1 MAQALMPITP
11 PAAYAPVI
19 QEQALTAETLKRQVA
34 IVREA
39 QRAVMQMGHHYDKI
53 PGCGDK
59 PTLLKPGAEVI
70 ALTFQFATAYEI
82 QQTDL
87 GNGHREYNV
96 TCILTHRPSGG
107 YVGQGIGSCSTMET
121 KYRYRSGAGEVT
133 DIPVPKSYWDLRSSD
148 PAKASAALRKAAND
162 AGIDGMKFSTKKDD
176 SGAWRI
182 ATFAEK
188 VEHDNPADYYNTCL
202 KMAKKRA
209 FVDAILTSTAA
220 SDVFT
225 QDIEDQPESFG
236 GKPGPRRLN
245 MDSVSTTFSQ
255 CMTVE
260 QLDQALADLGVDK
273 KHPDAKSVAELY
285 RDTKALI
292 EDAAAQEKF

>member
-1 MAQALMPITP
+1 MAQALTVTAQAYTP
-11 PAAYAPVI
+11 AVI
-19 QEQALTAETLKRQVA
+19 QDNALTAEALKRQVS

-39 QRAVMQMGHHYDKI
+39 QRAVMHKGHHFDTI

-70 ALTFQFATAYEI
+70 ALTFQFGTAYNVE
-82 QQTDL
+82 QTDL
-87 GNGHREYNV
+87 GGGHREYSV
-96 TCILTHRPSGG
+96 TCSLIHRPTGG
-107 YVGQGIGSCSTMET
+107 AVGQGIGSCSTRET
-121 KYRYRSGAGEVT
+121 KYLYRNSGRSCPQCGEETIIKGQEQYGGGWVCF
-133 DIPVPKSYWDLRSSD
+133 KKKGGCG
-148 PAKASAALRKAAND
+148 AKFK
-162 AGIDGMKFSTKKDD
+162 DGDESIETQHI
-176 SGAWRI
+176 GR
-182 ATFAEK
+182 

-236 GKPGPRRLN
+236 GKPEPRRLN
-245 MDSVSTTFSQ
+245 IESVRATFNA

-260 QLDQALADLGVDK
+260 QLDQAVGDLGVDK
-273 KHPDAKSVAELY
+273 KHPDAKAIADLY
-285 RDTKALI
+285 KETKAMI
-292 EDAAAQEKF
+292 QSATANENF